1 MMNQAGR
8 SADSDRLFNRSGLA
22 AVFTWA
28 PLLTRIK
35 PGAAIFD
42 PAKALKPKEEHR
54 YFKVSA
60 TPAGPGSASLAKCLS
75 L

>member
-42 PAKALKPKEEHR
+42 PAKALKPKE
-54 YFKVSA
+54 
-60 TPAGPGSASLAKCLS
+60 
-75 L
+75 